1 MESEMGNLE
10 NIPACLRVIARQIE
24 KGEIK
29 ANVGVLTLR
38 KRGATRPTVFGF
50 GPVGKL
56 DPELECAKAVAE
68 LQRLSTPA

>member
-1 MESEMGNLE
+1 MNNLE

-24 KGEIK
+24 KGEIE

-38 KRGATRPTVFGF
+38 KKGALRPSVFGF

-56 DPELECAKAVAE
+56 DAEDECWKAIKEVR
-68 LQRLSTPA
+68 RLTYSA